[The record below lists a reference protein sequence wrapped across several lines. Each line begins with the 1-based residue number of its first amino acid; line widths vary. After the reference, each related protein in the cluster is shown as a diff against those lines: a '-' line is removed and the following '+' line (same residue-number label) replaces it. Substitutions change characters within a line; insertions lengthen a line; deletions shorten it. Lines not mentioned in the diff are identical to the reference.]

1 MNTHF
6 NFKSLFTGLILVSSL
21 TTFAQEERITNKK
34 DSEYQFKRIVQHDAT
49 EVQNQN
55 MTGTCWSFSSLSFF
69 ESEIIRMKKVK
80 IQLSPMYVVRHA
92 YMGKAENYLRM
103 YGTFNFAQG
112 GAFHDIPWAIERY
125 GIVPMEAYKGLNY
138 GTDEHDHEEME
149 QVLRAIVQTL
159 AKKPQDG
166 VLTPSWKGAV
176 RGVLDAYLGVV
187 PEKVEDFKFSYEGK
201 EYNPRTFAQFTGLNM
216 DDYIS
221 VTSFTHHPFYRPF
234 VLEVQ
239 DNWALRTSYNVPL
252 DEMMQIM
259 EEGLKSGYTFAW
271 GADVSEKGF
280 SFRDGLAILP
290 EDETSIKT
298 KGSDNKYFNTAGA
311 EKISNAFLV
320 PGKERI
326 VTQAERQVAF
336 DIQETTDDHG
346 MHITGLLEDQN
357 GSKYFVVKNSWGK
370 GNECDGYFYCSTAYA
385 RYKTI
390 NILIHKDALS
400 KTMKGKLGI
409 K

>member
-1 MNTHF
+1 MNKF
-6 NFKSLFTGLILVSSL
+6 SIRISALL
-21 TTFAQEERITNKK
+21 TSIIIGGQFMAQDTFSNKK
-34 DSEYQFKRIVQHDAT
+34 DSEYTFKTIVRHEAT
-49 EVQNQN
+49 DVQNQN

-69 ESEIIRMKKVK
+69 ESELIRMKKGK

-125 GIVPMEAYKGLNY
+125 GIVPLEAYKGLNY
-138 GTDEHDHEEME
+138 GTEEHDHEEME
-149 QVLRAIVQTL
+149 AVLRGMMEAL
-159 AKKPQDG
+159 AKKPQGD
-166 VLTPSWKGAV
+166 VLTPAWKGAV

-187 PEKVEDFKFSYEGK
+187 PENIDEFKFKYEGK
-201 EYNPRTFAQFTGLNM
+201 EYNPQSFAQFTGLNM
-216 DDYIS
+216 DDYVSI
-221 VTSFTHHPFYRPF
+221 TSFNHHPFYRQF

-239 DNWALRTSYNVPL
+239 DNWAMRPSYNVPL

-259 EEGLKSGYTFAW
+259 EEALKGGYTFAW

-280 SFRDGLAILP
+280 SFRDALAIVP
-290 EDETSIKT
+290 EDISTIKT

-320 PGKERI
+320 PGKEKVI
-326 VTQAERQVAF
+326 TQEERQRAF
-336 DIQETTDDHG
+336 DAQETTDDHG
-346 MHITGLLEDQN
+346 MHVTGLIQDQN
-357 GSKYFVVKNSWGK
+357 GTNYFVVKNSWGK
-370 GNECDGYFYCSTAYA
+370 ANECDGYFYASSAYV

-390 NILIHKDALS
+390 NILLHKDALS
-400 KTMKGKLGI
+400 KTMKAKLVI